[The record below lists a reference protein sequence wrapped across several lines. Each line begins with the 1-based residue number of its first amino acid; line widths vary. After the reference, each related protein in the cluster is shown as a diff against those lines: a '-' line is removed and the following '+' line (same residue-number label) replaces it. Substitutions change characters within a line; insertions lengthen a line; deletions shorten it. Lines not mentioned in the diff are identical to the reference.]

1 MQWLISGDNQ
11 NKNNIMKPPKIIS
24 QEYHNAIDEQ
34 MDLIFF
40 RSIKKERGED
50 VRELDRQICAL
61 KSHCRQLDELLFKK
75 IVEGEITF
83 LELQL
88 LNK

>member
-1 MQWLISGDNQ
+1 
-11 NKNNIMKPPKIIS
+11 MKPPKIIL

-61 KSHCRQLDELLFKK
+61 KSHCRQLDELLFKY
-75 IVEGEITF
+75 IVTNSENIIYT
-83 LELQL
+83 
-88 LNK
+88 LNAA